1 MKISLKIR
9 GLNRE
14 HLVAKA
20 FNWMLEQYF
29 NGLLDSVNTFIGQ
42 FALPFGHDFHLS
54 TPVAQQPRLA
64 HRR

>member
-14 HLVAKA
+14 HLFAEA

-42 FALPFGHDFHLS
+42 FALPFGH
-54 TPVAQQPRLA
+54 VCI
-64 HRR
+64 

>member
-14 HLVAKA
+14 HLVAEA

-42 FALPFGHDFHLS
+42 FALPFDHVFDQCLH
-54 TPVAQQPRLA
+54 
-64 HRR
+64 HRQRRVPAPAR